1 MFVYS
6 PAPAHAPHQ
15 PADEWERKRAQH
27 LFDLSQESCQEQSAL
42 ETPRGGMDLAVPV
55 VLLTAWSLSDLWSRG
70 PWSSHGVVTGTPQL
84 PAHPSSHPA
93 VKECL
98 HHIKCFVFI

>member
-27 LFDLSQESCQEQSAL
+27 LFDLTQESCQEQSAL
-42 ETPRGGMDLAVPV
+42 ETPRGGMDPAVLV
-55 VLLTAWSLSDLWSRG
+55 VLLTGRSQFVLGWDLWSQV
-70 PWSSHGVVTGTPQL
+70 WSL
-84 PAHPSSHPA
+84 
-93 VKECL
+93 E
-98 HHIKCFVFI
+98 